1 MWLREQRTYVLNH
14 SHLSLFLP
22 LAVAALGSTVTPLN
36 AVEPARM
43 EFEAAAVVQLTAEPV
58 AKLFVDAPLPDQLAL
73 GRVVIRYRTENLK
86 IVPVYGPA
94 ALQVSPRVGHLHITV
109 DSGPWRWVD
118 ASGQP
123 LIINKL
129 TPGPHEILVELVDPT
144 HKLIIG
150 ETVRFEVPKA
160 AAAPAH

>member
-1 MWLREQRTYVLNH
+1 MKRAR
-14 SHLSLFLP
+14 LSVFP
-22 LAVAALGSTVTPLN
+22 LVTSACALGSALVPIH
-36 AVEPARM
+36 AAEPERM
-43 EFEAAAVVQLTAEPV
+43 EFEAAAVVQLAAEPA

-150 ETVRFEVPKA
+150 ETVRFDVPKA